1 MAKKATTTKENPV
14 EEKSIGITPEMEEL
28 KKQKV
33 EQEKEVQN
41 YIMEQAKE
49 SDKFEGKNLLTI
61 DFRVT
66 ATKEQ
71 FMAIREF
78 FGKNNINYGRI

>member
-1 MAKKATTTKENPV
+1 MAIQEGMKIDENN
-14 EEKSIGITPEMEEL
+14 KEMEEL
-28 KKQKV
+28 KKQKT
-33 EQEKEVQN
+33 EQEKETQN

-78 FGKNNINYGRI
+78 FEKNNIEYGRI

>member
-1 MAKKATTTKENPV
+1 MKIDENNKK
-14 EEKSIGITPEMEEL
+14 MEEL
-28 KKQKV
+28 KKQKA

-41 YIMEQAKE
+41 YIIEQAKE
-49 SDKFEGKNLLTI
+49 SDKFEEKNLLII

-78 FGKNNINYGRI
+78 FEKNNINYGRI